1 MANWVR
7 SISVFSAADSSRKMC
22 ENEPAESSGKSD
34 CGRHCS
40 LKLERPEMTDIELP
54 DSSVASITSAPSG
67 SLRTMS

>member
-1 MANWVR
+1 MANCVR
-7 SISVFSAADSSRKMC
+7 SISSLSAGESSRKIC

-40 LKLERPEMTDIELP
+40 LKADRPEITDIEPP